1 MMLFETSDYGGRGD
15 RRAKRDRL
23 LPESEVAAE
32 GSTAT
37 HLRNM
42 VSLPTA
48 TPRRIASRV
57 PALGVRSCQAR
68 GAAALKSGVMRCG
81 GRTVVGRRGLLSRV
95 RFRGCRV
102 PPFGCCQGESTL
114 SVQQFKRI
122 VDSGVLERLHHGL
135 YRLARMPEDVH
146 LDGRVE
152 RLDQPAP
159 TDCSRIARPPAYT
172 G

>member
-1 MMLFETSDYGGRGD
+1 VRWPHGRWAAGIVISGPVPWLPGSPI
-15 RRAKRDRL
+15 RL
-23 LPESEVAAE
+23 LS
-32 GSTAT
+32 
-37 HLRNM
+37 
-42 VSLPTA
+42 
-48 TPRRIASRV
+48 
-57 PALGVRSCQAR
+57 
-68 GAAALKSGVMRCG
+68 
-81 GRTVVGRRGLLSRV
+81 
-95 RFRGCRV
+95 
-102 PPFGCCQGESTL
+102 GESTL